1 MVVYGII
8 QSIHHDGAPLTNP
21 ATPWRGGK
29 NSINSLS
36 RQPAVRSRLHKDGK
50 RARVRVVIIMPSP
63 SPQSSP
69 LGERKSRRFI
79 F

>member
-1 MVVYGII
+1 MFVYGII
-8 QSIHHDGAPLTNP
+8 QIIHHDGASPTNP
-21 ATPWRGGK
+21 AAGGK

-36 RQPAVRSRLHKDGK
+36 RWRAVRSRRHKDGK